1 MKTLDLAYSLFAFTL
16 GNVAIGQEIISE
28 KEEIKNSTLLVSG
41 SVDAYYGYYTHE
53 LEANVFQPYTTVS
66 PRSERFG
73 LNIAQIGVH
82 YNSEKVRSN
91 FTLHYGDIPQ
101 ATWSSEFRNIQE
113 ANVGFQLVKDW
124 WLDLGLFTTH
134 IGTESF
140 IPKNNFLSSNAVVT
154 YNEPFYQA
162 GAKLTYE
169 GFEKLSLQLWV
180 VNGYNFFLD
189 KNDAKSFG
197 TLLSYQFNETTS
209 LTYTNLLGRESLDS
223 ISQNQFRTYHNL
235 YLNTRFNE
243 QLFVTLGGDFGTQ
256 SNSGLN
262 EPNESAIM
270 FGALVTVRY
279 QFNSKWS
286 VTTRG
291 EFFKDKNGFI
301 SGVFPT
307 NNGNKAGL
315 QLWGITLGG
324 EFKPAK
330 NSYIRIEARYLD
342 AENNLSIFD
351 NGFNKNNRYEA
362 MLTLGYSFNTLF
374 DL

>member
-1 MKTLDLAYSLFAFTL
+1 MKTLNLAYSLFAFTI
-16 GNVAIGQEIISE
+16 GNVAIGQEINSE
-28 KEEIKNSTLLVSG
+28 ETKNSTLLVSG
-41 SVDAYYGYYTHE
+41 YVDAYYGYYTNE
-53 LEANVFQPYTTVS
+53 QEANAFQPFTTVS
-66 PRSERFG
+66 PRNERFG

-82 YNSEKVRSN
+82 YRSKKVRSN

-101 ATWSSEFRNIQE
+101 ATWSSEFKNIQE
-113 ANVGFQLVKDW
+113 ANVGFQFVKDW

-162 GAKLTYE
+162 GAKLSYE

-180 VNGYNFFLD
+180 VNGYNSFLD
-189 KNDAKSFG
+189 KNEAKSFG
-197 TLLSYQFNETTS
+197 ALLSYQFNETTS

-223 ISQNQFRTYHNL
+223 ISPNQFRTYHNL

-256 SNSGLN
+256 SNSDLDESGQ
-262 EPNESAIM
+262 SAIM
-270 FGALVTVRY
+270 YGALVTVRY
-279 QFNSKWS
+279 QFDPRWS

-291 EFFKDKNGFI
+291 EFFKDENGFI

-307 NNGNKAGL
+307 NNGNTAGL

-324 EFKPAK
+324 EFKPTK
-330 NSYIRIEARYLD
+330 NAYIRIEARYLD
-342 AENNLSIFD
+342 AENKLIIFD
-351 NGFNKNNRYEA
+351 NGFNESNRYEA

-374 DL
+374 NL